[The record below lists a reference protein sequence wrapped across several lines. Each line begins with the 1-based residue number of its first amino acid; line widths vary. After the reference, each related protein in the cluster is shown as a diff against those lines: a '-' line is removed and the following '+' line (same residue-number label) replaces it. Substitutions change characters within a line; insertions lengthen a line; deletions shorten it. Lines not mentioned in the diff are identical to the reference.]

1 MLNPV
6 FPYKSNQLILSS
18 DRVVIHSKNDAIFL
32 FGKEAVSLSSVKTIN
47 LDPNEKILI
56 DCKKIELGN
65 KAEKSGQPVVL
76 GTTLN
81 VQLINLLRNLST
93 AGMMLSQ
100 ASESNLGATMPLI
113 AAAGKTINQ
122 ECNRLAKLLER
133 GKILSKNTFTR

>member
-1 MLNPV
+1 MFTPQ
-6 FPYKSNQLILSS
+6 FPYKGNQLILTS
-18 DRVVIHSKNDAIFL
+18 DRVIIHSKNDAIFL

-47 LDPNEKILI
+47 LDANEKILI

-65 KAEKSGQPVVL
+65 KAETLGQPVVL
-76 GTTLN
+76 GRALN

-93 AGMMLSQ
+93 AGMLLSQ

-122 ECNRLAKLLER
+122 ECNRLINVLTKD
-133 GKILSKNTFTR
+133 KILSKNTFTR

>member
-1 MLNPV
+1 MFTPT
-6 FPYKSNQLILSS
+6 FPYKNNQIILSS
-18 DRVVIHSKNDAIFL
+18 DRVTIHSKNDAIFL

-47 LDPNEKILI
+47 LDANEKILI

-65 KAEKSGQPVVL
+65 RAEVL
-76 GTTLN
+76 GHPLVLGRTLN
-81 VQLINLLRNLST
+81 VQLITLLRNLSI

-113 AAAGKTINQ
+113 AAAGKTISQ
-122 ECNRLAKLLER
+122 ECNRLVNVLQR